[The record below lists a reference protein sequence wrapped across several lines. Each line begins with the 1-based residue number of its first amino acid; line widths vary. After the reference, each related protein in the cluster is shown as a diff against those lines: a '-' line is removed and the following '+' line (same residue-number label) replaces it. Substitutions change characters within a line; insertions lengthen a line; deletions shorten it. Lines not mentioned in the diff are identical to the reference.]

1 MRISNIRAAVMVVTI
16 FASPANAMSEVES
29 CRWVARLIE
38 AIAIMR
44 DAGMPISA
52 AQRLI
57 LEQEDVALEIRTRL
71 ILTTVRVY
79 SGLAFMTP
87 KEILDINLKGCE

>member
-1 MRISNIRAAVMVVTI
+1 MKIFNIRAAVLVATI

-29 CRWVARLIE
+29 CKWVARMIE

-44 DAGMPISA
+44 DAGIPNSA

-57 LEQEDVALEIRTRL
+57 LEQEDMALEIRTHL
-71 ILTTVRVY
+71 ILTSVRVY

-87 KEILDINLKGCE
+87 KEILDINLRECE